1 MFVNDLFEKKETK
14 QRLDP
19 KCWTGYKK
27 QGTKIK
33 DGVRVNNCVPANES
47 SDISGLLAAS
57 KLNKSFIV
65 TAKTAEGATK
75 KYRVKAQSER
85 VAREKFSKHF
95 AMAEILSVKEEGV
108 NEFAPPSGDGG
119 DDGFSDET
127 LKRMAAQWWQGDED
141 PRIEKTLA
149 AAGWEIGQDEGYDN
163 GGVFV
168 VQAGDVNGNSYM
180 SWPAEELEGL
190 SEANPG
196 ISKDAET
203 KFHAKLDQL
212 VHDTF
217 GKRDSEKGMAEGAAS
232 HSELARLAHE
242 AYITAV
248 RSGNAVMANHYKQA
262 YEKHKRLAAVERKR
276 IAKGVAEAGPFSYGA
291 KKPRKGSVADLA
303 AKKRKEQ
310 EKNKKPIEPKDQM
323 VGVAKVIKDVA
334 EGETPESELER
345 LKLRQN
351 AEHSRAP
358 LQRQAA
364 TQARI
369 RELEKQVNDKK
380 SGVAEGEKKG
390 LYYYVNKRK
399 KAGTSRPAGHPKAP
413 TAQAWKDAA
422 KTAKKEDVNKD
433 YDLEVR
439 LMEMRLAGYAV

>member
-27 QGTKIK
+27 QGTKMK

-108 NEFAPPSGDGG
+108 NEFAPPSGDDG

-168 VQAGDVNGNSYM
+168 VQAGDVNGNSYI

-217 GKRDSEKGMAEGAAS
+217 GKRDSEKGMAEG
-232 HSELARLAHE
+232 
-242 AYITAV
+242 
-248 RSGNAVMANHYKQA
+248 
-262 YEKHKRLAAVERKR
+262 
-276 IAKGVAEAGPFSYGA
+276 GPFSYGA

-303 AKKRKEQ
+303 AQKRKEQ
-310 EKNKKPIEPKDQM
+310 ERGKQPIEPKDQM
-323 VGVAKVIKDVA
+323 VG
-334 EGETPESELER
+334 T
-345 LKLRQN
+345 
-351 AEHSRAP
+351 
-358 LQRQAA
+358 
-364 TQARI
+364 ARVT
-369 RELEKQVNDKK
+369 K
-380 SGVAEGEKKG
+380 GVAEGEKKG

-422 KTAKKEDVNKD
+422 KTAKKENVNED

-439 LMEMRLAGYAV
+439 LMEMRLAGYAI